1 MYGCIP
7 GYNSLYPL
15 PRAHTPYTAPSPR
28 GTPINTINMEFTFLM
43 GVRELGG
50 LGGRETVGGGPG
62 YLDYTYWYY
71 YKG

>member
-1 MYGCIP
+1 MKKME
-7 GYNSLYPL
+7 L
-15 PRAHTPYTAPSPR
+15 HSPEGR
-28 GTPINTINMEFTFLM
+28 VL
-43 GVRELGG
+43 G